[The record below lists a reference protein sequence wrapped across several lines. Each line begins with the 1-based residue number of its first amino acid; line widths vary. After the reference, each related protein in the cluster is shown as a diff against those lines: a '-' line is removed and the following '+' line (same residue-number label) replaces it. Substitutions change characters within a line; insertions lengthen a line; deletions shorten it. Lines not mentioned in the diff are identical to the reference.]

1 MIGET
6 FSDGTVAKIEF
17 DPEVPRVAILFLNDQ
32 MHSSVNLDDESILF
46 FEYAKETSKII
57 DQISLPGQ
65 SIKCLILGAGAYS
78 IPRYIQKTRP
88 GSPQTVVEISK
99 DLIEFVDTYIPFD
112 DKSFTDIVCEDAY
125 DYVFNRENENSKY
138 DFVLFDVYADPYL
151 EDRFISYEFL
161 KKLDSFVSAKGVV
174 AINVIDGP
182 QSGKLLEQIKNIFL
196 VGFFELGIKVLEPA
210 TSQGVVA
217 EHRNMI
223 LYYKK

>member
-32 MHSSVNLDDESILF
+32 MHSSVNLDDESVLF

-138 DFVLFDVYADPYL
+138 DFVLFDVYADDYL
-151 EDRFISYEFL
+151 EDRFLSYEFL
-161 KKLDSFVSAKGVV
+161 TKLDSFVSAKGVV

-182 QSGKLLEQIKNIFL
+182 SSGKILKQIKNIFL
-196 VGFFELGIKVLEPA
+196 VGFSELGIKALEPA
-210 TSQGVVA
+210 TSQGA
-217 EHRNMI
+217 ATGHRNVI
-223 LYYKK
+223 LHYKK